1 MVKVSHVGKISSWFE
16 QRAFGVC
23 NWWGSKLGIRPT
35 RIRMYFIYLSF
46 FTVGS
51 PIIMYFIMAFILE
64 HKEFFKLKRAK
75 KSSVWD
81 L

>member
-1 MVKVSHVGKISSWFE
+1 MIKLIQHWFE

-23 NWWGSKLGIRPT
+23 EWWGNKLGIRST
-35 RIRMYFIYLSF
+35 KIRMYFIYLSF

-51 PIIMYFIMAFILE
+51 PIIIYFIMAFVLE
-64 HKEFFKLKRAK
+64 HKKFFKPFKRK
-75 KSSVWD
+75 RRSVWD